1 MKRKQ
6 KFRAPPTPEL
16 LCVVANREA
25 RRIGTYGWR
34 PTQADLA
41 QLRASTGDA
50 VAYRTTMR
58 AWRAAGFR
66 VRAIQKLAGRSPRK
80 IDFEFRAHQ
89 RESADAALHPETERQ
104 MP

>member
-1 MKRKQ
+1 MKRKR
-6 KFRAPPTPEL
+6 KFHVPPTPEF

-25 RRIGTYGWR
+25 RRIGQYGWR

-50 VAYRTTMR
+50 IAYRTTMR

-66 VRAIQKLAGRSPRK
+66 VRAIQKLAGRSP
-80 IDFEFRAHQ
+80 
-89 RESADAALHPETERQ
+89 
-104 MP
+104 

>member
-6 KFRAPPTPEL
+6 KFRAPPTPEF

-25 RRIGTYGWR
+25 RRIGSYGWR
-34 PTQADLA
+34 PTQEDLA

-50 VAYRTTMR
+50 IAYRTTVR

-66 VRAIQKLAGRSPRK
+66 VRAIQKLAGRSP
-80 IDFEFRAHQ
+80 
-89 RESADAALHPETERQ
+89 
-104 MP
+104 

>member
-1 MKRKQ
+1 MKRQ
-6 KFRAPPTPEL
+6 RKFRVPPTPEF

-25 RRIGTYGWR
+25 RRIGSYGWR

-50 VAYRTTMR
+50 IAYRTTMR

-66 VRAIQKLAGRSPRK
+66 VRAIKKLAGRGPAH
-80 IDFEFRAHQ
+80 EFRTQ
-89 RESADAALHPETERQ
+89 SAKAPDAAFAS
-104 MP
+104 

>member
-6 KFRAPPTPEL
+6 KFHISPAPEL
-16 LCVVANREA
+16 LRAIASRVAPS
-25 RRIGTYGWR
+25 IGSYGWR

-41 QLRASTGDA
+41 QLRASTGDV

-66 VRAIQKLAGRSPRK
+66 VRAIQKLAGRSP
-80 IDFEFRAHQ
+80 
-89 RESADAALHPETERQ
+89 
-104 MP
+104 

>member
-1 MKRKQ
+1 MKRQ
-6 KFRAPPTPEL
+6 RKFRVPPTPEF
-16 LCVVANREA
+16 LCVVAKREA
-25 RRIGTYGWR
+25 PRIGSYGWR

-66 VRAIQKLAGRSPRK
+66 VRAIKKLAGRGPAH
-80 IDFEFRAHQ
+80 EFRTQ
-89 RESADAALHPETERQ
+89 SAKAPDAAFAS
-104 MP
+104 